1 MSRSTRWLAGLGA
14 VALVG
19 SLVALAPRGAERTD
33 NNAVAAHG
41 VWKIQA
47 TGARIIGGYGN
58 NFAYNGENV
67 RALKGSAT
75 MTVDRERGT
84 ARLEID
90 LETTPASGAIRFSAE
105 KSWTGK
111 IQIVQ
116 NIDTGKM
123 KKARIAQEIF
133 LHGDTGNEA
142 PVMPTIYNYFA
153 TWGPSSI
160 RVNGEEVI
168 AMIGSHTMFSE
179 RARGPDGKIARA
191 SGEVYSPMSQDK
203 SGFTDGARTEF
214 HFVAHT
220 TKPDAKN
227 FPPHSGWIHLHF
239 SDVTV
244 LEQPSGVK
252 IPYTAAD

>member
-19 SLVALAPRGAERTD
+19 SLVALAPRGADTTD

-75 MTVDRERGT
+75 MTVDREKGT
-84 ARLEID
+84 ARLEIN
-90 LETTPASGAIRFSAE
+90 LETTPASGAIRFSAD

-142 PVMPTIYNYFA
+142 PVMPKIYNYFA

-168 AMIGSHTMFSE
+168 AMIGGHTMFSE

-203 SGFTDGARTEF
+203 SGFTDAKGTEF

-220 TKPDAKN
+220 TKPDPKN